1 MLTFPKNPWE
11 LQMNEKEKYLN
22 IYQTPQ
28 GVQSQA
34 DVIPGHMGGGYG
46 RICWGEN
53 MLETL
58 KRWNVSSLL
67 DVGCGYGN
75 FCDAAALFIPKVY
88 GLDIASVA
96 TGNVI
101 DNPEITYFDG
111 EAKHLPLPNNAV
123 EWITSFDC
131 LEHCLETEI
140 DDILKEFNRVARNG
154 FVLSVSYEPC
164 EMDGM
169 PLHMTVKPES
179 WWVKKLLKYGQ
190 VSKHEQ
196 APITGAPY
204 LICRKPVEKTLIC
217 YCAGS
222 IGTRLGAIACA
233 DRIARRTNRRLTL
246 LWLSSDPLCR
256 IRFSSLFVNP
266 IPRISDEELLNL
278 PSCKVYAQIKEV
290 ADQAIISGGKALRGA
305 VKKWGSSELE
315 TLSIDDSED
324 NIIIYDPSSKIP
336 FENDDNENLLER
348 LSPTIPI
355 QNRIQ
360 EFTARFQ
367 INKKIMGVH
376 ARGTDFGIHAD
387 AYAQQIQKAITHNP
401 NQRFFVCSDERAY
414 EQSLKAQFP
423 EQVIVRTKSAW
434 MQKRDASLPWALGNV
449 DTSVASVTDAL
460 IDLYLLAQT
469 QFTIYHESS
478 AFAKIGSLL
487 SQKYNLRPA
496 ENVAQPH
503 PTYSGHCQLGQYH
516 DKVYPHNKTRMAP
529 KAGFSGHT
537 PTTEA
542 QHTIYYFCP
551 DSQASSAGIR
561 RLHRH
566 VSVLHKAGFPVFL
579 LLEKK
584 GLDDANK
591 PSVPV
596 AYLDHIENDESAIFV
611 IPEGMPRIMR
621 CLKDHPGRRFAI
633 ALSWCYV
640 YSTLPDGLDW
650 RHMNIER
657 VMAFSPVI
665 GRMIHWSMDLPVYQL
680 ASSID
685 HQLYYYPAEEKQNQI
700 SYIKRKAEHVQK
712 LQTLLAARNPD
723 YIRKIKWVGL
733 DGLSQQAYAAQIRR
747 SAIFLTTSLAEGFPI
762 ACLEAMA
769 AGTIVSGYD
778 AVGGKKTL
786 CPDGSDQNC
795 ILSSN
800 GDYVSLAYRLD
811 PLLDDLIE
819 NRMDRWQPMIT
830 RGRQT
835 ALQVNAH
842 SEAESLIAFWK
853 PLVYGH
859 MDTGQTHATGIL
871 NWAALRPTPVTQH
884 QCSQPSEN

>member
-1 MLTFPKNPWE
+1 
-11 LQMNEKEKYLN
+11 MNEKEKYLN

-75 FCDAAALFIPKVY
+75 FCDAAALFIPRVY

-101 DNPEITYFDG
+101 DNPEITYLDG
-111 EAKHLPLPNNAV
+111 EAKHLPLPDDAV

-131 LEHCLETEI
+131 LEHCLEAEI
-140 DDILKEFNRVARNG
+140 DDILKEFNRVACNG
-154 FVLSVSYEPC
+154 FVLSISYEPC

-179 WWVKKLLKYGQ
+179 WWIKKLSKYGR

-204 LICRKPVEKTLIC
+204 LICRKPVEKTIIC
-217 YCAGS
+217 HCAGS
-222 IGTRLGAIACA
+222 IGTRLRAIAWA
-233 DRIARRTNRRLTL
+233 DHFARRTNRRLTL
-246 LWLSSDPLCR
+246 LWLSDDPLCR
-256 IRFSSLFVNP
+256 IRFSSLFANP
-266 IPRISDEELLNL
+266 IPRICDEELLDL

-290 ADQAIISGGKALRGA
+290 ADQALISGGKALRSA
-305 VKKWGSSELE
+305 VQKWGSSEIE
-315 TLSIDDSED
+315 TLSTDDVED
-324 NIIIYDPSSKIP
+324 NIIIYAPSSKILS
-336 FENDDNENLLER
+336 ENDDDENLLER

-360 EFTARFQ
+360 EFTARLQ

-387 AYAQQIQKAITHNP
+387 AYAQQIQKAINHNP
-401 NQRFFVCSDERAY
+401 NQRFLVCSDDRAY
-414 EQSLKAQFP
+414 EQTLKAQFP
-423 EQVIVRTKSAW
+423 EQVIVRPKSAW
-434 MQKRDASLPWALGNV
+434 MQKRDASLPWALGNI
-449 DTSVASVTDAL
+449 DTSEASVTDAL
-460 IDLYLLAQT
+460 IDLYLLAST
-469 QFTIYHESS
+469 QFAIYHESS
-478 AFAKIGSLL
+478 AFAQIGSLL
-487 SQKYNLRPA
+487 SQKYDLRPA
-496 ENVAQPH
+496 QVVAQPH
-503 PTYSGHCQLGQYH
+503 RTNSEHSRSDQHH
-516 DKVYPHNKTRMAP
+516 DKVYPYKKMRIEP
-529 KAGFSGHT
+529 DAGSAGHT
-537 PTTEA
+537 PSAEA

-551 DSQASSAGIR
+551 DSQALSAGIR

-566 VSVLHKAGFPVFL
+566 VSILHGAGFPVFL
-579 LLEKK
+579 LLETK
-584 GLDDANK
+584 GLDDENK
-591 PSVPV
+591 PGVPV

-611 IPEGMPRIMR
+611 IPEGMPRIMHR
-621 CLKDHPGRRFAI
+621 LKNHPGRRFAI
-633 ALSWCYV
+633 AVNWCHV

-650 RHMNIER
+650 RQMDIER
-657 VMAFSPVI
+657 VLAVSPVV
-665 GRMIHWSMDLPVYQL
+665 GQMIHWSMGLPVHQL

-685 HQLYYYPAEEKQNQI
+685 LQLYHYTPETKRKQI
-700 SYIKRKAEHVQK
+700 TFIKHKAEHVQM
-712 LQTLLAARNPD
+712 LQSLLASRNPD

-733 DGLSQQAYAAQIRR
+733 DGLSEQAYAAHIRR
-747 SAIFLTTSLAEGFPI
+747 SAIFLSTSLAEGFPTS
-762 ACLEAMA
+762 CLEAMA

-778 AVGGKKTL
+778 AVGGKEIL
-786 CPDGSDQNC
+786 CPDGNDQNC

-800 GDYVSLAYRLD
+800 GDYVSLAYRMD

-819 NRMDRWQPMIT
+819 NRMDPWHPMIT
-830 RGRQT
+830 RARQT
-835 ALQVNAH
+835 ALQFTPH

-853 PLVYGH
+853 PQVYGL
-859 MDTGQTHATGIL
+859 MDGGQAHTTENL
-871 NWAALRPTPVTQH
+871 NRSPLYPTPAIQYE
-884 QCSQPSEN
+884 CSQPSEN